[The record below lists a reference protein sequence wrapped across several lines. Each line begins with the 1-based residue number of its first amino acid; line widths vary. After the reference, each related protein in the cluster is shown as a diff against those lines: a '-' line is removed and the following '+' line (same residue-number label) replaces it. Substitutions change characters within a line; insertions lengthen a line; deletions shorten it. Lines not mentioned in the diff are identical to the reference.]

1 MDVAFKRMN
10 KIIIVSGS
18 LAQRPCHGGHAWV
31 FLQYLL
37 GFKRLGWDVLFL
49 DRLDETMCD
58 QTEQLHRVRHLAQV
72 MEEHGLGE
80 AWSVDA
86 GKRIHGLSRAAV
98 LEKARQSPLLIN
110 VMGFLRD
117 PEILALPRCR
127 VFLDIDPG
135 FGQMW
140 KELRLANI
148 FEGHDTFVTI
158 GENIGKPDCTIP
170 TCGLEWIVS
179 PQPIVLEQWP
189 VQHDGRAGAFTSIA
203 SWRGPFGPIEYLGKT
218 YALRVHEFRQFAQ
231 LPSLSGSRFDI
242 ALDIDPA
249 EANDIALLRRNG
261 WHLIDPRAVA
271 SDPSSYRRFI
281 QNSKAEFMIAKNL
294 YVETRG
300 GWFSDRSICYL
311 ASGKPV
317 LAQETGFTQ
326 NYPTGKGLIAFSS
339 LDEAKAGVDEI
350 CGNYAQHSKAAREI
364 AEEYFDS
371 DKVLTRLLKRFGVE
385 S

>member
-1 MDVAFKRMN
+1 MDVGFERMN

-58 QTEQLHRVRHLAQV
+58 QAEQLHRVRHLVRV
-72 MEEHGLGE
+72 MEDHGLGD

-86 GKRIHGLSRAAV
+86 GKSIHGLSRTAV

-110 VMGFLRD
+110 VMGFCHD

-140 KELRLANI
+140 KELGLANI
-148 FEGHDTFVTI
+148 FEGHDVFVTI

-170 TCGLEWIVS
+170 ICGLKWTVS
-179 PQPIVLEQWP
+179 PQPIVLERWP
-189 VQHDGRAGAFTSIA
+189 VQHDGGAGAFTSVA

-218 YALRVHEFRQFAQ
+218 YGLRVHEFRQFAE
-231 LPSLSGSRFDI
+231 LPSLQSHST
-242 ALDIDPA
+242 
-249 EANDIALLRRNG
+249 
-261 WHLIDPRAVA
+261 
-271 SDPSSYRRFI
+271 S
-281 QNSKAEFMIAKNL
+281 
-294 YVETRG
+294 
-300 GWFSDRSICYL
+300 RSISIQRKQTTSRC
-311 ASGKPV
+311 
-317 LAQETGFTQ
+317 F
-326 NYPTGKGLIAFSS
+326 IAM
-339 LDEAKAGVDEI
+339 DGI
-350 CGNYAQHSKAAREI
+350 
-364 AEEYFDS
+364 
-371 DKVLTRLLKRFGVE
+371 
-385 S
+385 